1 VHLTMDGIAEV
12 ITAVFLSSSFLIGVL
27 TLAIRFGVRPLLAD
41 WAKLRVASGN
51 DALTRRMTELEEE
64 VRLLRM
70 GANLQLPTESLQ
82 SGRQRT

>member
-12 ITAVFLSSSFLIGVL
+12 ITAVFLSSSFLLGVL
-27 TLAIRFGVRPLLAD
+27 TLAIRFAVRPLLAD
-41 WAKLRVASGN
+41 WAKLRLASGN
-51 DALTRRMTELEEE
+51 ETLERRMRELEEE